1 MLANTLK
8 GLGHACEFYSCFV
21 ATAEDPKILRSK
33 YDVVNIFTQNRKALL
48 TTLSSFLNSCLTGKM
63 RDWLPTFLSA
73 NFIVFTF
80 VMLSDAAFM
89 VPSQYREKLWSSI
102 QAIIMDFRGILY
114 PMAQDLLSA
123 LGKGSK
129 LLHMQCWNMVPVED
143 SMEGQPA
150 TGLERNREGMRILDG
165 DTASFD
171 GLRALQLWLERFG
184 PLMRGDAWFSNA
196 PHAAGVLPICSWER
210 MFDFSPRG

>member
-1 MLANTLK
+1 
-8 GLGHACEFYSCFV
+8 
-21 ATAEDPKILRSK
+21 
-33 YDVVNIFTQNRKALL
+33 
-48 TTLSSFLNSCLTGKM
+48 M

-80 VMLSDAAFM
+80 VMLSDAAIM
-89 VPSQYREKLWSSI
+89 VPSQYRDKLWSSI
-102 QAIIMDFRGILY
+102 QGIIMDFRGILY

-129 LLHMQCWNMVPVED
+129 LLHMQCWNMVPASVED
-143 SMEGQPA
+143 SMEQGN
-150 TGLERNREGMRILDG
+150 GLERNREGMKILDG

-171 GLRALQLWLERFG
+171 GLRALQLWLESFG
-184 PLMRGDAWFSNA
+184 PLMRGDAWYSNA
-196 PHAAGVLPICSWER
+196 PHTVEVLPICSWER